1 MLTSNAKIRW
11 WPGSENKLTKRNFKC
26 GVNIFL
32 SRSRWATLYSK
43 AHLQEVLL
51 PEYGVPVHVG
61 DIAKRDEFEHV
72 LGDRVAV
79 ALQFCD
85 AVLHFG
91 GDHPDALLRE
101 DDAVDEVPQ
110 PLDPAGELVP
120 LEGEAH
126 GDVLR
131 EPRESDAC

>member
-1 MLTSNAKIRW
+1 MSTYFFPEADGPTS
-11 WPGSENKLTKRNFKC
+11 T
-26 GVNIFL
+26 
-32 SRSRWATLYSK
+32 SK

-51 PEYGVPVHVG
+51 PQYGVPVHVG

-72 LGDRVAV
+72 IGDRVAV

-101 DDAVDEVPQ
+101 DDAVDEVAQ